1 MLSNISNIPIKH
13 PAVLRYPSARE
24 ANIWLQRRQG
34 TPPSVIADKL
44 EVERPYISK
53 VLRKTEKRILQLLE
67 HAAYIN
73 RVQVQHISGVQG
85 IAVGY
90 CAAYKSETII
100 SYTPELGIQV
110 WFEHRGDCS
119 SCSEYSRCVNLIS
132 SLSSDWSIPLA
143 RNAGPIEAVDDLFDK
158 ILKQLQWRE

>member
-1 MLSNISNIPIKH
+1 MLNNVSNIPIKQ
-13 PAVLRYPSARE
+13 PSVLRYPSPRE

-34 TPPSVIADKL
+34 TPPSAIADRL
-44 EVERPYISK
+44 EVGRPYISK
-53 VLRKTEKRILQLLE
+53 VLRKTEKRILELLE

-73 RVQVQHISGVQG
+73 AIQVHHISGVQG

-90 CAAYKSETII
+90 CPAYKSETII

-119 SCSEYSRCVNLIS
+119 GCTEYGRCIHLIS
-132 SLSSDWSIPLA
+132 ALSSDWNIPIA
-143 RNAGPIEAVDDLFDK
+143 RNAVSVEAANDLFDS
-158 ILKQLQWRE
+158 ILKKLGWRE